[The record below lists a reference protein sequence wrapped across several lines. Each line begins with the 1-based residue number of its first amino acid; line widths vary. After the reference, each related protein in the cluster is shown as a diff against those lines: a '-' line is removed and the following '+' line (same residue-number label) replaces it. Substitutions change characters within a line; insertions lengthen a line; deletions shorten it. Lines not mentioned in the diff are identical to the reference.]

1 MKLETQSEDFSFA
14 RFVHGQDRNNGH
26 QISSYSGD
34 TINRIAVTVGIRKR
48 DMSDYQ
54 MVVIKAVFE
63 W

>member
-14 RFVHGQDRNNGH
+14 RFVHGQDRNDGH
-26 QISSYSGD
+26 QNTD
-34 TINRIAVTVGIRKR
+34 LVGIQKR

-54 MVVIKAVFE
+54 MVAIKAVFE